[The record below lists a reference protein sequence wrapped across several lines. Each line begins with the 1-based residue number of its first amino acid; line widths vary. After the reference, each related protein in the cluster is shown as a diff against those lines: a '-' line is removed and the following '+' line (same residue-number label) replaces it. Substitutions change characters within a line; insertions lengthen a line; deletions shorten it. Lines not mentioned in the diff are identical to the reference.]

1 MPTIDLLPKSCM
13 NPNTKTLLVVDDDE
27 GMRDTLHAILKRD
40 YRVLMA
46 VTGEEALTV
55 LKKEDIDLILLDVR
69 LPGINGLE
77 VLKIAR
83 ENYSLGVTGET
94 R

>member
-1 MPTIDLLPKSCM
+1 M
-13 NPNTKTLLVVDDDE
+13 NPITKTLLVVDDDE

-55 LKKEDIDLILLDVR
+55 LKKEDIDPD
-69 LPGINGLE
+69 
-77 VLKIAR
+77 IAR
-83 ENYSLGVTGET
+83 RQVARDQRPGGPQD
-94 R
+94 RP